1 DGDHGGADG
10 QVVGVAGG
18 RHLEAEPG
26 DVIDLDQSDIVDGV
40 VAEHGGREL
49 WSCAVDLDG
58 DGLGAVDDVVVG
70 QDVARGVDDEP
81 RPLGEAG
88 AARQRVHNVHHRGVD
103 RSRDGGG
110 GGAPAAGGRAARGR
124 AVA

>member
-10 QVVGVAGG
+10 QVVGVAEW

-58 DGLGAVDDVVVG
+58 DGLGAIDDVVVG
-70 QDVARGVDDEP
+70 QDVARGAEDDP
-81 RPLGEAG
+81 GPLGEAG
-88 AARQRVHNVHHRGVD
+88 AARQRIDHVDDRGVHRG
-103 RSRDGGG
+103 RDGGG
-110 GGAPAAGGRAARGR
+110 
-124 AVA
+124 VD